1 MSTYGRVHKFL
12 PLSSF
17 FFFFQQ
23 GLRIKLTYQIN
34 RLTGE
39 MNTHLNVLHDPGAL
53 IRKQTQRSIYT
64 YKFRK
69 MKGIVEK

>member
-1 MSTYGRVHKFL
+1 
-12 PLSSF
+12 
-17 FFFFQQ
+17 
-23 GLRIKLTYQIN
+23 
-34 RLTGE
+34 

-53 IRKQTQRSIYT
+53 IRKQTQRSTYT